1 MRKRKTAKMLSGRK
15 PGRFFAVFCYFVAIP
30 ILLRI
35 LGSGL
40 LAYMGN
46 YYGQPDLLW
55 MAVYLLI
62 TVECLAV
69 PFLLA
74 VLIGGVQK
82 YFSGKIRVE
91 RFRTG
96 KVRAKV
102 RKYSVKPIPAFRNFC
117 RRNC

>member
-1 MRKRKTAKMLSGRK
+1 MRKKKTANMLSGRK
-15 PGRFFAVFCYFVAIP
+15 PGRVFAVFCYFVAIP
-30 ILLRI
+30 ILLLI
-35 LGSGL
+35 LGSGS

-82 YFSGKIRVE
+82 YFCGRLRIERIRP
-91 RFRTG
+91 G
-96 KVRAKV
+96 KVRAKAL
-102 RKYSVKPIPAFRNFC
+102 KYSVKPIPAYRNFC